1 MKYQKGNYRR
11 GGIGLLLGTLIALI
25 LAVAFK
31 APWMA
36 LASIGI
42 FGFGGGIVSI
52 LVGDRRPL

>member
-11 GGIGLLLGTLIALI
+11 GGIALLIGTLIALMI
-25 LAVAFK
+25 AVVFE

-42 FGFGGGIVSI
+42 FGFGGSVVSI
-52 LVGDRRPL
+52 WIGDRRPL

>member
-11 GGIGLLLGTLIALI
+11 GGIGLLIGTLFGLI
-25 LAVAFK
+25 IAVAFK

-36 LASIGI
+36 LASIAT

-52 LVGDRRPL
+52 LVGDRRP